1 MKDKVIF
8 HTKWLNAIETLTS
21 DHDKIALYH
30 AVFKYILKGEM
41 LPLTDKQQAIFDVL
55 GIRKSPKPKVVSI
68 NLEKPLEERKKDFEN
83 ELKQYVPKFGKDM
96 VFAFF
101 DYWSEPNKSG
111 TRMKFETKDT
121 WCLAGRLRT
130 WERNSYGR

>member
-41 LPLTDKQQAIFDVL
+41 LPLTEKQQAIFDV
-55 GIRKSPKPKVVSI
+55 S
-68 NLEKPLEERKKDFEN
+68 
-83 ELKQYVPKFGKDM
+83 
-96 VFAFF
+96 
-101 DYWSEPNKSG
+101 
-111 TRMKFETKDT
+111 
-121 WCLAGRLRT
+121 
-130 WERNSYGR
+130 